1 MQRGVPALKREMAP
15 LNAGARAAAREQTVP
30 QFIPIC
36 HLAGKQ
42 SSRMKVAA
50 NPYRQRERD
59 AAATA
64 IGARRTGEPFK
75 LLMSNLRPSAEAQ
88 HP

>member
-1 MQRGVPALKREMAP
+1 MAP

-42 SSRMKVAA
+42 SSRMNVAA